1 MIRRW
6 AAAGV
11 LLPLGFLASLTGTA
25 RAQWSRVDAV
35 PSTQMFSIF
44 SRADTIVAGADTS
57 VSLSTDGGASW
68 TTSRKVAA
76 GVQAVTAV
84 LFRNGR
90 VFAGTFGQGVFV
102 SDDRGAT
109 WQAFNQGLT
118 GGFADS
124 QLDLSGLVVLGD
136 TVYAATEGAGV
147 YARNLGAGG
156 GGWFHFGEEF
166 EPNQSSNVTALAIGG
181 PHLLACAGSNGTV
194 MIRDPG
200 DPDWTLSELANVRLL
215 PGATPLAAAWTGA
228 SWAVAT
234 TRFLFHSTFGVE
246 PWSPVDPGLGPI
258 NQAWFAVRGGVLFA
272 AFDLVDVA
280 VIEESDDGGATW
292 TILDILPGVFV
303 FEMASSG
310 GQIYAAQAD
319 GLWRRD
325 APVASVPDR
334 AVTGGLR
341 FALLGQPVR
350 DVARFRFA
358 LPRAETVKLE
368 VFDVTGRRDAS
379 IERAWPAGSSEWSW
393 STAALAPGVYTARL
407 SSGEEQRAVTL
418 VHLR

>member
-6 AAAGV
+6 AAAV
-11 LLPLGFLASLTGTA
+11 MVPLGFLAGSAGA
-25 RAQWSRVDAV
+25 AHAQWSRVDAV
-35 PSTQMFSIF
+35 PSTQLFSLF

-57 VSLSTDGGASW
+57 VFLSTDGGASW
-68 TTSRKVAA
+68 TGSRRIAL

-84 LFRNGR
+84 LFRDGR

-102 SDDRGAT
+102 SDDRGAS

-147 YARNLGAGG
+147 YARNLGPGG

-181 PHLLACAGSNGTV
+181 SHLLACAGANGTV

-200 DPDWTLSELANVRLL
+200 DPDWTLSELANIRLL
-215 PGATPLAAAWTGA
+215 PGATPLAAAATGA

-234 TRFLFHSTFGVE
+234 TRFLFHSTFGKE
-246 PWSPVDPGLGPI
+246 PWSPVDPGLGAI
-258 NQAWFAVRGGVLFA
+258 NQAWFAARGGVLFA
-272 AFDLVDVA
+272 AFDLVEVA
-280 VIEESDDGGATW
+280 VFEESDDGGATW

-303 FEMASSG
+303 FQLASSG
-310 GQIYAAQAD
+310 GQVYAAQAD

-325 APVASVPDR
+325 APVASVPPGA
-334 AVTGGLR
+334 AVGGLR
-341 FALLGQPVR
+341 FSLLGEPVH

-358 LPRAETVKLE
+358 LPRAGTAKLE
-368 VFDVTGRRDAS
+368 LFDVTGRRKAA
-379 IERAWPAGSSEWSW
+379 IERTWPAGENEWTWNASD
-393 STAALAPGVYTARL
+393 LAPGVYAARL
-407 SSGEEQRAVTL
+407 TEGEEHRALTL